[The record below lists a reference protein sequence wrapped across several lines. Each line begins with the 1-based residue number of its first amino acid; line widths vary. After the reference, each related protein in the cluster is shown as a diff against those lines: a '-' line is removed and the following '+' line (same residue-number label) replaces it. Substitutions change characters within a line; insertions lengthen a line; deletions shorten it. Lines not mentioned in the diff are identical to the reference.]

1 MNGKINSLNNEELR
15 TYNAYRKK
23 IGNSQLRK
31 KLSFLQQRFRDLIDD
46 SKQNYFLW
54 LAQKLSA
61 IQKSTKAYWA
71 L

>member
-31 KLSFLQQRFRDLIDD
+31 NLSFLQQRFRDLIDD

-54 LAQKLSA
+54 LAQKLST